1 MDELYCGDG
10 HDVVV
15 YDRKTRDFKDN
26 LHKCEE
32 VKLVR
37 GYEGF

>member
-1 MDELYCGDG
+1 VDELYCGDG

-37 GYEGF
+37 AYEGF